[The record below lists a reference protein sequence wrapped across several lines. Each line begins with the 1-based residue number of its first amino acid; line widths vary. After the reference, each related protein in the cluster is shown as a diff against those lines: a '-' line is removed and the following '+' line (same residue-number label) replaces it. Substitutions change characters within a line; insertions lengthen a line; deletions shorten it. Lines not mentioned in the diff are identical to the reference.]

1 MPRTT
6 ISSLFGSSPVR
17 PLQTH
22 MASVQE
28 CIVELIPFFKAAL
41 KEDWPAAKDQQ
52 KKIAK
57 LEGEADKL
65 KRQLRMQ
72 LPKSLFMPIDRRDLL
87 EVLTMQDKIA
97 NKAKDIAGLITGRKM
112 VFPENMSD
120 QLIAFVERGI
130 DASKQAQVAINELD
144 ELVET
149 GFGGKE
155 VKLVESMIKTLDE
168 IEGDTDKIQVKV
180 RAELFKKE
188 KDLPPVDVMFM
199 YRVIDWIGDL
209 GDLSQRVG
217 SRLELMLAR

>member
-1 MPRTT
+1 MARTT

-28 CIVELIPFFKAAL
+28 CIVELVPFFEAAL
-41 KEDWPAAKDQQ
+41 QEDWKDAKAQQ

-65 KRQLRMQ
+65 KRKLRLH
-72 LPKSLFMPIDRRDLL
+72 LPKSLFMPVSRRDLL

-97 NKAKDIAGLITGRKM
+97 NKAKDIAGIIIGRKM
-112 VFPENMSD
+112 TFPDTMHEKLVN
-120 QLIAFVERGI
+120 FVSRSI
-130 DASKQAQVAINELD
+130 DASKQAQKAINELD

-155 VKLVESMIKTLDE
+155 VKLVESMIKQLDA
-168 IEGDTDKIQVKV
+168 IESETDKLQVKV
-180 RAELFKKE
+180 RAELFKNE

>member
-1 MPRTT
+1 MARTT

-28 CIVELIPFFKAAL
+28 CIAELTPFFEAAL
-41 KEDWPAAKDQQ
+41 NEDWKDAKAQQ

-65 KRQLRMQ
+65 KRKLRLH
-72 LPKSLFMPIDRRDLL
+72 LPKSLFMPVSRRDLL

-97 NKAKDIAGLITGRKM
+97 NKAKDIAGLIIGRKM
-112 VFPENMSD
+112 TFPDTMHD
-120 QLIAFVERGI
+120 KLIDFVSRCI
-130 DASKQAQVAINELD
+130 DASKQAQKAINELD

-155 VKLVESMIKTLDE
+155 VQLVESMIKKLDS
-168 IEGDTDKIQVKV
+168 IESETDKIQVKV

-199 YRVIDWIGDL
+199 YRVVDWIGDL

>member
-6 ISSLFGSSPVR
+6 ISSLFGLSPVR

-28 CIVELIPFFKAAL
+28 CITELVPFFEAVL
-41 KEDWPAAKDQQ
+41 KEDWKEAKAQQ
-52 KKIAK
+52 KKIAR
-57 LEGEADKL
+57 LEGDADKL
-65 KRQLRMQ
+65 KRQLRLH
-72 LPKSLFMPIDRRDLL
+72 LPKSLFMPVSRRDLL

-97 NKAKDIAGLITGRKM
+97 NKAKDIAGLMIGRKM
-112 VFPENMSD
+112 TFPDTVND
-120 QLIAFVERGI
+120 KLIDFVQRCI

-155 VKLVESMIKTLDE
+155 VKLVQEMITKLDE

-188 KDLPPVDVMFM
+188 SELPPVDVMFM

>member
-1 MPRTT
+1 MARTT

-22 MASVQE
+22 RASVQD
-28 CIVELIPFFKAAL
+28 CITGLIPFFKAVI
-41 KEDWPAAKDQQ
+41 KEDWKKAKDQQ

-57 LEGEADKL
+57 LEREADKL
-65 KRQLRMQ
+65 KRKLRLH
-72 LPKSLFMPIDRRDLL
+72 LPKSLFMPISRRDVL

-97 NKAKDIAGLITGRKM
+97 NKAKDIAGLIIGRKM
-112 VFPENMSD
+112 TFPETVNEKLVD
-120 QLIAFVERGI
+120 FVLRSI
-130 DASKQAQVAINELD
+130 DASKQAQKAINELD

-149 GFGGKE
+149 GFGGRE
-155 VKLVESMIKTLDE
+155 VKLIEDMIKKLDE
-168 IEGDTDKIQVKV
+168 IESETDKIQVKV
-180 RAELFKKE
+180 RRELFKTE

>member
-22 MASVQE
+22 MASVQD
-28 CIVELIPFFKAAL
+28 CIVELVPFFKAVL
-41 KEDWPAAKDQQ
+41 KQDWSTAKEQQ

-57 LEGEADKL
+57 LEREADKL
-65 KRQLRMQ
+65 KRGLRLQ

-112 VFPENMSD
+112 GFPETMSD
-120 QLIAFVERGI
+120 QLIAFVERCI
-130 DASKQAQVAINELD
+130 EASKQAQVAINELD

-149 GFGGKE
+149 GFAGKE
-155 VKLVESMIKTLDE
+155 VKLVESMIKKLDE
-168 IEGDTDKIQVKV
+168 IEADTDKIQVKV

-188 KDLPPVDVMFM
+188 AELPPVDVMFM

>member
-1 MPRTT
+1 MARTT

-28 CIVELIPFFKAAL
+28 CIAELIPFFESAL
-41 KEDWPAAKDQQ
+41 KEDWKEAKAQQ

-57 LEGEADKL
+57 LEGKADKL
-65 KRQLRMQ
+65 KRQLRLQ
-72 LPKSLFMPIDRRDLL
+72 LPNSLFMPVDRRDLL
-87 EVLTMQDKIA
+87 ELLTMQDKIA
-97 NKAKDIAGLITGRKM
+97 NKAKDIAGLIIGRKM
-112 VFPENMSD
+112 TFPESIND
-120 QLIAFVERGI
+120 KLVAFVSRCI
-130 DASKQAQVAINELD
+130 DASKQAQKAINELD

-149 GFGGKE
+149 GFGGRE
-155 VKLVESMIKTLDE
+155 VKLVESMIKELDS
-168 IEGDTDKIQVKV
+168 IESDTDKIQVKV
-180 RAELFKKE
+180 RAQLFKKE